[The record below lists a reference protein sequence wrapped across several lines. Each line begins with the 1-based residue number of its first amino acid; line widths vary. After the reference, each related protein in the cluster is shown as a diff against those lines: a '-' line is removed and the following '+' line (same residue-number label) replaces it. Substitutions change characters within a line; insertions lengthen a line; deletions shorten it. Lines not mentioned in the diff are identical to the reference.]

1 VRVRLVCAVMG
12 ILNGRVAVVTGSGRG
27 LGREFALALARE
39 GAAVVV
45 NDVGVSL
52 RGDGTDEDPAGD
64 VVAEI
69 TAAGGRAVAARDSV
83 ADFEAA
89 GRIVATA
96 VDTFGQ
102 IDIVVNNAG
111 IVRDRTLVKMDES
124 DFDAVI
130 ATHLKGTFNVT
141 RHAAPIMKEA
151 GYGRVVNIT
160 SSAGLRGNFG
170 QSNYGAAKAGIMGLT
185 FVWALE
191 LGRSGI
197 TVNALAPAGITRM
210 TATLS
215 DDGGEVE
222 VPPTLDP
229 SLNAPLVAF
238 LASEQAG
245 HVNGQ
250 LFGRTDFSYTIF
262 QHPKQVAWM
271 HRDGGWD
278 VASVAEEFD
287 SMLGQHLQQVGMVMP
302 KGLSQDSAR
311 S

>member
-1 VRVRLVCAVMG
+1 MG

-27 LGREFALALARE
+27 LGREFALSLARE

-52 RGDGTDEDPAGD
+52 RGEGTGEDPAGS

-69 TAAGGRAVAARDSV
+69 EAAGGRAVAARESV
-83 ADFEAA
+83 ADFEGA
-89 GRIVATA
+89 GRIVAAA

-102 IDIVVNNAG
+102 VDIVVNNAG
-111 IVRDRTLVKMDES
+111 IVRDRTLVKMEES

-191 LGRSGI
+191 LARSGI

-210 TATLS
+210 TANLS
-215 DDGGEVE
+215 DDGEEVE

-229 SLNAPLVAF
+229 SLNAPLVTF

-250 LFGRTDFSYTIF
+250 VFGRTEFSYTLF
-262 QHPKQVAWM
+262 QHPRQIAWM

-287 SMLGQHLQQVGMVMP
+287 SMLGQHLQPVGMVMP
-302 KGLSQDSAR
+302 KGLSQDTAR
-311 S
+311 SDGGRS

>member
-1 VRVRLVCAVMG
+1 MG

-27 LGREFALALARE
+27 LGREFALGLARE